1 MIYQGQ
7 ILIPVENGRKQRKR
21 RSRRMP
27 LLAKSLTCLKSTAPI
42 LRICIILLTMMMLV
56 ATYCDDFN
64 PTDKYIRGIVED
76 TEVGG

>member
-42 LRICIILLTMMMLV
+42 LRICIILLLTMMLV

-64 PTDKYIRGIVED
+64 PTDKYIRGIED
-76 TEVGG
+76 AEVGG